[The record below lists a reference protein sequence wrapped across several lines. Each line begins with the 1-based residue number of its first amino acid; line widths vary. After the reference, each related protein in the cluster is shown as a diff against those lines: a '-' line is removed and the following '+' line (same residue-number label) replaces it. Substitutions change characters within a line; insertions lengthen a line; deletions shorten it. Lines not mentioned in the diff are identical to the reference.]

1 MKKFEIKS
9 SAAAPKTFAVPGATK
24 KSGKNDPVDAFINAM
39 EDAAE
44 DIEATAPL
52 YDGMF
57 RAYDQAIRD
66 VTDTE
71 FTLVPYMPI
80 SANGE
85 IVEVTLH
92 PTIVFQ
98 SRALKEEFLAR
109 LSERFPGEIL
119 GDKYI
124 SGDLLARALG
134 FELTAHRPN
143 LKGEWKPA
151 ERLTKLVR

>member
-52 YDGMF
+52 YDGP
-57 RAYDQAIRD
+57 D